1 MKKRRLTEMRD
12 LWKWREETGIDNG
25 EERPSG
31 MEIPRSF
38 PCVVV
43 WETDHEGVTS
53 YMFIHI
59 DDVFVL

>member
-1 MKKRRLTEMRD
+1 MRD
-12 LWKWREETGIDNG
+12 LWKWREEIGIESG
-25 EERPSG
+25 EERPEG

-43 WETDHEGVTS
+43 WDTDIEGVTS

-59 DDVFVL
+59 DDVFAL

>member
-1 MKKRRLTEMRD
+1 MRD

>member
-1 MKKRRLTEMRD
+1 MTEMRD
-12 LWKWREETGIDNG
+12 LWKWREEIGIESG
-25 EERPSG
+25 EERPAG

-43 WETDHEGVTS
+43 WDTDIEGVTS

-59 DDVFVL
+59 DDVFAL